1 MGSAKRQSGTHRET
15 CRYNQIVAR
24 ALHLILISLL
34 LAAGL
39 VAQENAPLPPEE
51 DESYAVPR
59 EYSFNPLQA
68 QKELKIGRFYF
79 KKGSFKAAAL
89 RAQEAIK
96 WDDSLLDAYLML
108 GEARERLRDSDGA
121 RKAYSQFLELAGD
134 TAKERK
140 EIEKRLQKLAKA
152 DEPARVVEPAK
163 AAEPSKANP

>member
-1 MGSAKRQSGTHRET
+1 M
-15 CRYNQIVAR
+15 AR
-24 ALHLILISLL
+24 ALHILLISLL
-34 LAAGL
+34 LGTGL

-51 DESYAVPR
+51 DETFAAPR

-68 QKELKIGRFYF
+68 QKELKIGKFYF

-108 GEARERLRDSDGA
+108 GEARERMRDTDGA

-152 DEPARVVEPAK
+152 DEPP
-163 AAEPSKANP
+163 KANP

>member
-1 MGSAKRQSGTHRET
+1 M
-15 CRYNQIVAR
+15 AR
-24 ALHLILISLL
+24 AHLFLLISLL
-34 LAAGL
+34 LSAGL
-39 VAQENAPLPPEE
+39 LAQENVPLPPEE
-51 DESYAVPR
+51 DQTFAAPR

-68 QKELKIGRFYF
+68 QKELKIGKFYF

-108 GEARERLRDSDGA
+108 GEARERLRDTDGA

-134 TAKERK
+134 TVKERK

-152 DEPARVVEPAK
+152 DEPAKVDEPTKVDA
-163 AAEPSKANP
+163 PSKGNP